1 MSDSRKKSKNQEV
14 KNRDVNAAVRASAA
28 VKLRTSGLGYE
39 EIAVQ
44 CGYASA
50 GAAYNAIQR
59 ELKRNLVADIED
71 LRREEIT
78 ILNKMHAEI
87 WELAMD
93 KNNKGRLFA
102 FDRLI
107 TIRER
112 FSKLMGLD
120 KKSDEELLNQNYE
133 KKIVLTHSEAGD
145 GSS

>member
-1 MSDSRKKSKNQEV
+1 MTKSGKKSKNQEV

-39 EIAVQ
+39 EIAAQ

-71 LRREEIT
+71 LRREEIA
-78 ILNKMHAEI
+78 ILSKMHSEI

-120 KKSDEELLNQNYE
+120 KKSEEELLSQNYE
-133 KKIVLTHSEAGD
+133 KKIVIVSPD
-145 GSS
+145 GGQ

>member
-1 MSDSRKKSKNQEV
+1 MSGKKSKTQEV
-14 KNRDVNAAVRASAA
+14 KSRDVNAAVRASAA

-39 EIAVQ
+39 QIAAQ

-71 LRREEIT
+71 LRREEIA
-78 ILNKMHAEI
+78 ILSKMHAEI

-120 KKSDEELLNQNYE
+120 KKSEEELLSQNYE
-133 KKIVLTHSEAGD
+133 KKIVIVSPD
-145 GSS
+145 GGQ

>member
-1 MSDSRKKSKNQEV
+1 MSDSRKKTKNQEV
-14 KNRDVNAAVRASAA
+14 KSRDVNAAVRASAA

-39 EIAVQ
+39 QIAAQ

-71 LRREEIT
+71 LRREEIA
-78 ILNKMHAEI
+78 ILSKMHAEI

-120 KKSDEELLNQNYE
+120 KKSEEELLSQNYE
-133 KKIVLTHSEAGD
+133 KKIVIVSPD
-145 GSS
+145 GGQ